1 MKARETAL
9 RAQLHRIDGL
19 EQTMAEMSLTM
30 AMLSTSL
37 KQIFWLV
44 EGTNKIHKEKRNML
58 GDLFHSWP
66 YLRPF
71 TEIPFRQPLI
81 HVK

>member
-37 KQIFWLV
+37 KQIF
-44 EGTNKIHKEKRNML
+44 
-58 GDLFHSWP
+58 
-66 YLRPF
+66 
-71 TEIPFRQPLI
+71 
-81 HVK
+81 